1 MSHALYSTCLLWQGT
16 RGGIAK
22 LHGRLALLSQ
32 APEMPGLR
40 VAAIDYIPEI
50 GLRQV
55 MPCGHAWRD
64 MTDEEARW
72 ADGALASL
80 TAAATSSC

>member
-1 MSHALYSTCLLWQGT
+1 
-16 RGGIAK
+16 
-22 LHGRLALLSQ
+22 
-32 APEMPGLR
+32 MPGLR

-72 ADGALASL
+72 ADGALVSL